1 MSKKPQYDPEEIRYP
16 NQIIVNSPLVPE
28 MEKSYIEYAMSVIV
42 GRALPDV
49 RDGLKPVHRRILY
62 AMYEDNLTSDKP
74 FKKSAT
80 CVGDVLGRYH
90 PHGDASVYDALVR
103 LAQDFSMRYML
114 VDGHGNFGSV
124 DGDPPAAYRYTEARL
139 SKISNEMLRDIEKDT
154 VDWDPNFDETR
165 KEPKVLPSRFPN
177 LLVNGSSGIA
187 VGMATNI
194 PPHNLKEVINAT
206 ICVLD
211 DPNAT
216 LGDLMEHVK
225 GPDFPTKGI
234 IMGRSGIRAAYAT
247 GRGRVMVRARHEFEE
262 FGKDRTRIVITEIPY
277 QVNKRMLIKSMA
289 DQVEDKRLEGIS
301 DIRDESDRNG
311 MRIVIE
317 LKRDANPQVVLNRL
331 FAQTQLQTTFAI
343 NMLALVEV
351 NGKLQPKIL
360 SLRHILDEYI
370 AYQEQVIIRRTRYD
384 LKKAQERAHLLEGL
398 LVAQDN
404 IDEVIHIIR
413 TSYDDAKDRLMERFQ
428 LDDIQAQAI
437 LDMRLKA
444 LQGLDREKL
453 EAEYKELEERIA
465 YFNQLLSD
473 EGMLRGVLKDE
484 LIAIRDKY
492 GDERV
497 TEIQDVED
505 EIDIEDLI
513 EEEQCVFTLTQA
525 GYIKRTPA
533 SEYAAQSK
541 GGMGKKGITTREE
554 DCVVDVFTAST
565 HDYLFFFT
573 DTGKVYRKKG
583 YQIPESGKTAK
594 GTNIVNILQVE
605 SGERIQTMIHTRQ
618 LDNENL
624 FLVMVTRNGTVKR
637 LPVTTLKNIRASGI
651 RALRLEEGDELI
663 SVRETD
669 GTKKI
674 LIATHDGMAV
684 CFDENDVRPMG
695 REAVGVRGIRLREG
709 DYVVGAARATAGKSV
724 LTITEKG
731 YGKRTPVEEY
741 RITNRGG
748 LGIKN
753 YMVTEKTGKIV
764 GIKVVD
770 GSEDLLLVT
779 QAGILIRTH
788 VDAIRMAG
796 RATQGVIVM
805 RFKEEGDQVIS
816 LALADR
822 EETAD
827 TQQPQEPEGED
838 LPAQEPEMDETADTQ
853 EEAKSEEE

>member
-16 NQIIVNSPLVPE
+16 DQTIVTAPLVHE
-28 MEKSYIEYAMSVIV
+28 MEQSYIEYAMSVIK

-62 AMYEDNLTSDKP
+62 ALYEDNLTADKP

-90 PHGDASVYDALVR
+90 PHGDQSVYDALVR
-103 LAQDFSMRYML
+103 LAQDFSMRYPL
-114 VDGHGNFGSV
+114 VDGHGNFGSI
-124 DGDPPAAYRYTEARL
+124 DGDPPAAYRYTEARM
-139 SKISNEMLRDIEKDT
+139 SRISDEMLRDIEKDT
-154 VDWDPNFDETR
+154 VNWDPNFDETR
-165 KEPKVLPSRFPN
+165 KEPRVLPSRFPN
-177 LLVNGSSGIA
+177 LLVNGSAGIA

-194 PPHNLKEVINAT
+194 PPHNLREVINAA

-225 GPDFPTKGI
+225 GPDFPTRGI

-247 GRGRVMVRARHEFEE
+247 GRGRVCVRARTEFEE
-262 FGKDRTRIVITEIPY
+262 FGNNRTRIIVTEIPY
-277 QVNKRMLIKSMA
+277 QVNKRMLIKNMA

-343 NMLALVEV
+343 NMLALVDDQS
-351 NGKLQPKIL
+351 QPKIL

-370 AYQEQVIIRRTRYD
+370 AFQEEIIVRRTRYD

-398 LVAQDN
+398 LIAQDN
-404 IDEVIHIIR
+404 IDEVIRIIR
-413 TSYDDAKDRLMERFQ
+413 SSYDNAKENLMNRFG

-453 EAEYKELEERIA
+453 EAEYKELEGRIA
-465 YFNQLLSD
+465 YYNELLAS
-473 EGMLRGVLKDE
+473 EEMIRGVLKDE
-484 LIAIRDKY
+484 LTAIRDKY
-492 GDERV
+492 GDDRV

-513 EEEQCVFTLTQA
+513 EEEECVFTLTDG
-525 GYIKRTPA
+525 GYIKRTAA
-533 SEYAAQSK
+533 SEYAAQGK
-541 GGMGKKGITTREE
+541 GGQGKKGMATKEE
-554 DCVVDVFTAST
+554 DYVNTVFTAST
-565 HDYLFFFT
+565 HDYILFFT
-573 DTGKVYRKKG
+573 DRGRVFRKKG
-583 YQIPESGKTAK
+583 YQIPESGRTAR
-594 GTNIVNILQVE
+594 GTNLINILQVE
-605 SGERIQTMIHTRQ
+605 QGEKVSAMIHTR
-618 LDNENL
+618 DIESEDRY
-624 FLVMVTRNGTVKR
+624 LVMVTRNGTVKR
-637 LPVTTLKNIRASGI
+637 LSVSALKN
-651 RALRLEEGDELI
+651 LRNNGLRVLTLEEGDELI
-663 SVRETD
+663 TVRETD

-674 LIATHDGMAV
+674 LIATHDGQAV

-695 REAVGVRGIRLREG
+695 RTAVGVRGIRLRDG
-709 DYVVGAARATAGKSV
+709 DYVVGAARATAGRCV
-724 LTITEKG
+724 LSITENG
-731 YGKRTPVEEY
+731 YGKRTPVEDY

-748 LGIKN
+748 LGIRN
-753 YMVTEKTGKIV
+753 YMVTEKTGAVV

-770 GSEDLLLVT
+770 GNEDLLLVT
-779 QAGILIRTH
+779 QSGTLIRTH
-788 VDAIRMAG
+788 VDNIRVAG
-796 RATQGVIVM
+796 RSTQGVIVM

-816 LALADR
+816 MALTDR
-822 EETAD
+822 D
-827 TQQPQEPEGED
+827 
-838 LPAQEPEMDETADTQ
+838 
-853 EEAKSEEE
+853 EEEESTPETDGVENSGQEG